1 MNTIN
6 AALIF
11 DLIVGAYVG
20 AQVGLILV
28 ALVYVGKPTAENM
41 GEALVKLM
49 AIAVCFLIG
58 MQTIQAFS
66 IATRWVLTLIGLRD
80 TAPHSIMFM
89 IIGMASGFLL
99 STYVG
104 WLFYKRKNSPQKETA
119 N

>member
-11 DLIVGAYVG
+11 DLVVSAYVG

-28 ALVYVGKPTAENM
+28 ALVHVGKPTAENM
-41 GEALVKLM
+41 GDALAKLL
-49 AIAVCFLIG
+49 AIGVCFLIG

-66 IATRWVLTLIGLRD
+66 VFARWLLTLIGLRD
-80 TAPHSIMFM
+80 TGPHSILLM
-89 IIGMASGFLL
+89 IVGIVGGFLL

-104 WLFYKRKNSPQKETA
+104 WLYFKRKISQENATA
-119 N
+119 D